1 VDRQFHHGVEVR
13 ARLHPWPLIDYLERE
28 TRERIHIVGFGRRAG
43 QPRKHG
49 DFNDPPRKKSKSGE
63 YPGARFWEP
72 AFWDGK
78 AN

>member
-1 VDRQFHHGVEVR
+1 
-13 ARLHPWPLIDYLERE
+13 
-28 TRERIHIVGFGRRAG
+28 VGFGRRAG